1 MTDKLQIQ
9 IPEGYEI
16 DTFDLKT
23 GLVTFKKKL
32 SERWRD
38 KYDVKI
44 RQHYLIAQ
52 DGIHPYEADCRTI
65 KDKLAFPT
73 EKQAQSV
80 YAFSELSKII
90 ANDPRFGGPITDKEW
105 LTTDI
110 KYVIYRTDN
119 KLYSGRVYSSYAFL
133 AFHTAEQR
141 DLFLKE
147 NEDLIKQYFML

>member
-1 MTDKLQIQ
+1 MDTLQIQ

-23 GLVTFKKKL
+23 GLVTFKKK
-32 SERWRD
+32 SFEQWRN
-38 KYDVKI
+38 KYYVNIEGFFLEPYSIQPYKADV
-44 RQHYLIAQ
+44 
-52 DGIHPYEADCRTI
+52 RTI
-65 KDKLAFPT
+65 KDNLVFPT
-73 EKQAQSV
+73 KKQALSV

-90 ANDPRFGGPITDKEW
+90 ANDSRFGGPITDKEW

-141 DLFLKE
+141 YLFLKE